1 MKALRKEKDER
12 AGAPDEGDTGDE
24 RKVNEPSRKDMLA
37 VMLAM
42 FQLFLPAILGLILVG
57 VVVALILR

>member
-12 AGAPDEGDTGDE
+12 AGAPDEGGAGDE
-24 RKVNEPSRKDMLA
+24 RKMNEPSRKDMLA